1 MSTWS
6 TVKVNFS
13 ALPDVVDAVKVR
25 LARDGVPAD
34 EVVVEAVDVLKALAS
49 PVRIRI
55 MHALTHDELCVGDLA
70 QAFGLSMSVVSH
82 QLALLRRMKLVAAR
96 EQGRQTYYRVIDEF
110 VGELVHDCLA
120 HVAQMRPAAPDHHHT
135 KRSQRKKR

>member
-1 MSTWS
+1 MSICT
-6 TVKVNFS
+6 TVKITRPVV
-13 ALPDVVDAVKVR
+13 PQVVDAAKVVR
-25 LARDGVPAD
+25 ARKGVPAG
-34 EVVVEAVDVLKALAS
+34 EVVVEAVDVLKALAN

-55 MHALTHDELCVGDLA
+55 MHALAHDELCVGDLA

-82 QLALLRRMKLVAAR
+82 QLALLRRLKLVAAR

-120 HVAQMRPAAPDHHHT
+120 HVEQMRPAAPHHHHT
-135 KRSQRKKR
+135 NRARKQKR